1 VGKRIN
7 RTNKKT
13 KIRQQSW
20 YRYNNMLAASLVAL
34 CFIAVG
40 LYGYLTKSFEDGG
53 VYVVLTEA
61 QAFGVLFFAAWWQS
75 VSGFMLGI

>member
-1 VGKRIN
+1 
-7 RTNKKT
+7 
-13 KIRQQSW
+13 
-20 YRYNNMLAASLVAL
+20 MLAASLVAL

-61 QAFGVLFFAAWWQS
+61 QAFGVLVFCCLVAIGIWVYAWN
-75 VSGFMLGI
+75 LTK